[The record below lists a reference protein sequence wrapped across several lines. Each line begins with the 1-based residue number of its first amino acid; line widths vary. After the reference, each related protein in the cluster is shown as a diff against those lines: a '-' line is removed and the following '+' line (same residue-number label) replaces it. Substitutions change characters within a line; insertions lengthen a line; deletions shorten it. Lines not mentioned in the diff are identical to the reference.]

1 MKRMI
6 FLSLMPTLLAAM
18 PATLIM
24 TAVPAEAQSWRW
36 DEPRPRGNY
45 YRERSYYEP
54 APSLWGYRV
63 PPSRYYDPYDDRR
76 RYYDRD
82 DDYEPRRRSS
92 YDRDGFEQAPKLMS
106 GGARP
111 DIEPLG
117 PERISFRSAHGPGTI
132 LIDTAG
138 RQLLL
143 VEAAGSALRYPIS
156 VGREGF
162 SWTGE
167 EKISRIAEW
176 PDWHPPAEMRER
188 DPKLPEKMTGGI
200 RNPLGAKALYLGN
213 TLYRIH
219 GTNDAKSIGRASSS
233 GCFRMLNGHV
243 IDLAARVGVGT
254 KVVVVSSLR
263 TAEAG
268 RR

>member
-1 MKRMI
+1 MKHQV
-6 FLSLMPTLLAAM
+6 FLALTTILLA
-18 PATLIM
+18 
-24 TAVPAEAQSWRW
+24 S
-36 DEPRPRGNY
+36 
-45 YRERSYYEP
+45 EP
-54 APSLWGYRV
+54 AAAQRWWGETGPRDGRYYYYSERGYAYPPPMWDYRA
-63 PPSRYYDPYDDRR
+63 PPRYSDPYDQRRDYDPYA
-76 RYYDRD
+76 
-82 DDYEPRRRSS
+82 PRQRSS
-92 YDRDGFEQAPKLMS
+92 FDADDEPALPKLMD
-106 GGARP
+106 GGPRP
-111 DIEPLG
+111 PIEPIA
-117 PERISFRSAHGPGTI
+117 PQRIYFQSRHASGTI
-132 LIDTAG
+132 IIDTAG

-143 VEAAGSALRYPIS
+143 TQGGGTALRYPIS

-162 SWTGE
+162 AWTGE

-219 GTNDAKSIGRASSS
+219 GTNDARSIGRASSS

-243 IDLAARVGVGT
+243 IDLAERVGVGS

-263 TAEAG
+263 VVEA
-268 RR
+268 R